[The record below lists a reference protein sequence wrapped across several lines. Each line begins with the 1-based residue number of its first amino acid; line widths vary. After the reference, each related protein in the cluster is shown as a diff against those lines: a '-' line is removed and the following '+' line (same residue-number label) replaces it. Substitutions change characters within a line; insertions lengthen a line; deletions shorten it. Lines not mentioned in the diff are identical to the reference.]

1 MLSNV
6 KVELGMVLY
15 GPSMRLVEHYIG
27 GLLKY
32 AQFRGRASR
41 AEYWWFTIANT
52 IIAGVFWLLGHIGGP
67 VSNLSL
73 LYLLAVAIPNLSI
86 TVRRL
91 HDTSRR
97 AWWLPLGLVPTPLVF
112 VILFFMCQRG
122 EKEANRYGPPV
133 ASEGPNWIR

>member
-1 MLSNV
+1 MLGNV
-6 KVELGMVLY
+6 KVELSMVLY

-32 AQFRGRASR
+32 AQFHGRASR

-52 IIAGVFWLLGHIGGP
+52 MVAAFFWLLGNFGGP

-91 HDTSRR
+91 HDTSRSG
-97 AWWLPLGLVPTPLVF
+97 WWVPLGLVPTPLVF

-122 EKEANRYGPPV
+122 QQEANRYGPPV
-133 ASEGPNWIR
+133 VTEGTIG

>member
-32 AQFRGRASR
+32 AEFNGRAGR

-52 IIAGVFWLLGHIGGP
+52 IIAGVFWLLGNIGGP

-73 LYLLAVAIPNLSI
+73 VYLLAVAIPNLSI

-91 HDTSRR
+91 HDTSRSS
-97 AWWLPLGLVPTPLVF
+97 WWLPLGLVPTPLVF

-122 EKEANRYGPPV
+122 QTEKNRYGPPV
-133 ASEGPNWIR
+133 ISHGTSG

>member
-1 MLSNV
+1 MLSIV

-32 AQFRGRASR
+32 AEFNGRAGR

-91 HDTSRR
+91 HDTSRSS
-97 AWWLPLGLVPTPLVF
+97 WWLPLGLVPTPLVF

-122 EKEANRYGPPV
+122 QTEKNRYGPPV
-133 ASEGPNWIR
+133 ISHGTSG